1 MVAENTYSPGNIGE
15 KGTNFDT
22 IFAADCRT
30 VIGYVDHVKV
40 GESNNTD
47 VSTQEVAG
55 F

>member
-1 MVAENTYSPGNIGE
+1 MYSPRNIGE

-30 VIGYVDHVKV
+30 VIGDVDHVTV

-47 VSTQEVAG
+47 VSTLVGAG
-55 F
+55 Y